1 MDSSNENHFCIFDE
15 LYSGTNP
22 YEAVASAISYLTH
35 LSKNNKIN
43 FMLTTHYINLCNSLD
58 THSNIKNYHMKIN
71 KKDED
76 FEYTYKL
83 KEGISTIKGG
93 ISVLK
98 DLEYPEEIIELTK
111 HHLSSM

>member
-111 HHLSSM
+111 HQ